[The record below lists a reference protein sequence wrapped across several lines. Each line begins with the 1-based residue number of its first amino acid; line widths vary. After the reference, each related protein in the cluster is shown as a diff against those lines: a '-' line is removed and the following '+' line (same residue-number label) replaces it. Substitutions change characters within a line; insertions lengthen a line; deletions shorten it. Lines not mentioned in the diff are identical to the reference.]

1 MTASRDRAQRTV
13 DATFREHGVP
23 ANYLPV
29 VGVSV
34 PCTVIISDEDRVAQF
49 GGASRP
55 FAEGGGFEIRQSEVA
70 EPVNG
75 ASIALLD
82 DIGGAVISTH
92 KIIADPRTD
101 DPFRLVWLCTVRQ

>member
-23 ANYLPV
+23 ANYLPI
-29 VGVSV
+29 GGGFT

-49 GGASRP
+49 GGGSRP
-55 FAEGGGFEIRQSEVA
+55 FAEGGWFEIRKSEIA
-70 EPVNG
+70 EPVTG

-82 DIGGAVISTH
+82 DVGVVISTH
-92 KIIADPRTD
+92 KIISDPRTD
-101 DPFRLVWLCTVRQ
+101 DPLRLVWLCTVRQ